1 MPSPKKRRRRSS
13 SEKSGPVFGVDLYLS
28 QIDTPLL
35 SKDEE
40 LELIERIAQGDEA
53 AREQMIAA
61 NLRLVVSIAQEFHA
75 YGHNLSIQDLIEEG
89 NLGLMIAIPKYDPR
103 EGSRFSTYAS
113 FWIRQTIRRAIL
125 NSSIIRL
132 PAYMHEVKR
141 KWQRATKHLEA
152 KLHRKPTSE
161 EIGRRIGVKPSKLPR
176 ILRALG
182 LYIKTPSDETN
193 EDETPECHVD
203 EKSGTPET
211 IFQERDALSRML
223 KSFHLLTEREATV
236 LKLRFGLDGSKVL
249 TLREVGQELNLTR
262 ERVRQ
267 IEIRAKNRLR
277 SSIEGSKTGENT
289 VISEAYQANRES
301 FDDENEADIHDC
313 DD

>member
-13 SEKSGPVFGVDLYLS
+13 NAKTGPAFGVDLYLS

-35 SKDEE
+35 SKEE
-40 LELIERIAQGDEA
+40 EIELIQRIAQGDDA

-61 NLRLVVSIAQEFHA
+61 NLRLVVSIAQEFHV

-89 NLGLMIAIPKYDPR
+89 NLGLMTAVPKYDPR

-113 FWIRQTIRRAIL
+113 YWIRQTIRRAII

-132 PAYMHEVKR
+132 PAYMHEVVR
-141 KWQRATKHLEA
+141 KWQRAAKHLEA

-182 LYIKTPSDETN
+182 SKVPIPEPT
-193 EDETPECHVD
+193 EDETPECYVD
-203 EKSGTPET
+203 EKARTPEA
-211 IFQERDALSRML
+211 IFQERDALNQMRSGF
-223 KSFHLLTEREATV
+223 SQLTEREATV
-236 LKLRFGLDGSKVL
+236 LKLRYGLDGSEVY
-249 TLREVGQELNLTR
+249 TLREVGQQLNLTR

-267 IEIRAKNRLR
+267 IEIRAKKRLR
-277 SSIEGSKTGENT
+277 SSIEGTKAGESTG
-289 VISEAYQANRES
+289 ISDACQADYESSDDEKEAY
-301 FDDENEADIHDC
+301 IHDC